1 VTASPL
7 LSAAPVVAPR
17 LVERDDPPVRRME
30 GTSDALRHVLGD
42 IGTVAPTEA
51 TVLIS
56 GETGTGK
63 ELVAHAIHLESRR
76 AARPFIR
83 LNCSAIPATLLE
95 SELFGHERGAFTGAC
110 SRRLGRFEL
119 AQGGTL
125 FLDEIGEMALDLQ
138 PKLLRVLQEREFER
152 LGGAQSLRADV
163 RIVAATNR
171 SLRAMV
177 DERTFRE
184 DLYYRLNV
192 FPIHV
197 PPLRERPGD
206 VVFLARVFL
215 RKLAREMKRENLAL
229 SPAAMA
235 KLEAH
240 DWPGNVRELQNVIER
255 AVIVSRGPIIDI
267 SLHDGAPRGRAPTPQ
282 RPDTLAEIDRAHIV
296 AVLDKSN
303 WIVGGPAG
311 AAARLG
317 MKRTTLSFR
326 MKKLGITRPAVRAAE
341 TNDELCSRTKQVAT

>member
-1 VTASPL
+1 MSASALLYATPL
-7 LSAAPVVAPR
+7 VPPR
-17 LVERDDPPVRRME
+17 LVERDVPPVRQIE
-30 GTSDALRHVLGD
+30 GESEALRSVLCD
-42 IGTVAPTEA
+42 IETVAPTDA

-63 ELVAHAIHLESRR
+63 ELVARAIHRESRR

-125 FLDEIGEMALDLQ
+125 FLDEIGEMAVHLQ

-152 LGGAQSLRADV
+152 LGGTQTLPADV
-163 RIVAATNR
+163 RIIAATNR

-177 DERTFRE
+177 DEQSFRE

-197 PPLRERPGD
+197 PPLRERSGD
-206 VVFLARVFL
+206 VLLLARAFF
-215 RKLAREMKRENLAL
+215 RKIAREMNKEIIAL
-229 SPAAMA
+229 SPAATA

-255 AVIVSRGPIIDI
+255 AVIVCRGPILEVA
-267 SLHDGAPRGRAPTPQ
+267 LHEDAPRGR
-282 RPDTLAEIDRAHIV
+282 TLAPPRTDALADIDRAHIV
-296 AVLDKSN
+296 AVLDKTN
-303 WIVGGPAG
+303 WVVGGPEG

-317 MKRTTLSFR
+317 MKRTTLNFR
-326 MKKLGITRPAVRAAE
+326 MKKLGITRPGAHDATKGDERPE
-341 TNDELCSRTKQVAT
+341 TEV